1 MRLMKKEALSKVWE
15 VKSFFDLF
23 INSFFDL
30 FIIIMIIIITFIIAI
45 AIAIAIVIIINNN
58 YYSLS
63 LNGLRVNSL

>member
-45 AIAIAIVIIINNN
+45 AIAIVIIINNN

-63 LNGLRVNSL
+63 LNGLQVNSL